1 MQSMGIRASASRA
14 MRNIGTTVDPR
25 RASACRIIQIVNQ
38 LAIKRLARA
47 GMPPPHA
54 QPRMLLQFVLAGLR
68 FAVFALGCPTK
79 RVGQRT
85 AA

>member
-38 LAIKRLARA
+38 LAIERLARA
-47 GMPPPHA
+47 GMHPTR
-54 QPRMLLQFVLAGLR
+54 QPGILLQFVLAGLR